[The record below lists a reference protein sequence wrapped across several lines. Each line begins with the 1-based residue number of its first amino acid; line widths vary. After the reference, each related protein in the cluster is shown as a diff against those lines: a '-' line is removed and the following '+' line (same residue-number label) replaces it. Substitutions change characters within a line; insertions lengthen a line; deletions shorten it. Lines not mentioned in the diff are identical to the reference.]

1 MTVLFVVGT
10 IVFFLIADA
19 VVRKFRGE
27 AYLPALQP
35 AKPSYHPVRVPEG
48 IFFAK
53 SHTWVNLF
61 PSGKVRVGID
71 DFVERLLE
79 NPTIIFTKRRGDSVK
94 KGDPLMLL
102 KSDQRTLTIRSPLE
116 GNIIDV
122 NDDLPKNPASMQS
135 DLFGDGWGYVI
146 KPTHASQL
154 KEFFLGDEART
165 WIKDEFRRLRE
176 LLANIGK
183 SGAGN
188 LALMQDGGL
197 PASGVLNKLDDS
209 VCALVE
215 QAFLEVQ

>member
-19 VVRKFRGE
+19 VVRRLRGE
-27 AYLPALQP
+27 AILPVVRPVKLN
-35 AKPSYHPVRVPEG
+35 YHPVRVPEG

-61 PSGKVRVGID
+61 PSGKVRLGID

-79 NPTIIFTKRRGDSVK
+79 EPKIIFTKRRGDSVE

-102 KSDQRTLTIRSPLE
+102 KSAQRSLTIRSPLE
-116 GNIIDV
+116 GKIIDV
-122 NDDLPKNPASMQS
+122 NDDLVQHPESMQS
-135 DLFGDGWGYVI
+135 DLFSDGWGYVI

-154 KEFFLGDEART
+154 KEFSLGDEART
-165 WIKDEFRRLRE
+165 WIRDEFGRLRE
-176 LLANIGK
+176 LLADIGK
-183 SGAGN
+183 TGTGE

-197 PASGVLNKLDDS
+197 PASGVLDKLDDS
-209 VCALVE
+209 VCAMVE
-215 QAFLEVQ
+215 DAFLGVE